1 MSRIILLFLWILANS
16 FIFIDG
22 AYSQPTSFT
31 KVDKE
36 KILIVYLSRTHNTK
50 AVAQMIHNQVGG
62 DMIDLQLVTPYP
74 KNYQQTVEQVRQED
88 ATGFLPALTNNINN
102 IQQYNVIFIG
112 FPTWGMQLPPPI
124 KTFLHQYNLKGKTV
138 IPFNTNAG
146 YGVGQG
152 FEQVKTLCI
161 QCHVLKGFS
170 THGGVER
177 DGKFLMIKDKR
188 ADDVKQHVTLWLQKL
203 RFSSI
208 SSS

>member
-1 MSRIILLFLWILANS
+1 MSRIILLFLWVLANS
-16 FIFIDG
+16 FIFIDV

-36 KILIVYLSRTHNTK
+36 QILIVYLSRTQNTK

-146 YGVGQG
+146 YGVGQS
-152 FEQVKTLCI
+152 FEQVKVLCI
-161 QCHVLKGFS
+161 QCHVLEGFS
-170 THGGVER
+170 THGGVEK

-203 RFSSI
+203 GFSSI